1 MLHFAAARKHTNIF
15 LFYFFRIKWSQNKH
29 TTTHVRCAMY
39 QQKQATTATSTI
51 TKTSAAAAARTA
63 ATNEKIK
70 KKNCNTPTTIYL
82 IIITL
87 KEEKKLTMRERLCR
101 NSVITT
107 GPGACQLQHRLS
119 TTLFLILPS
128 FLSLSNEKLKV
139 KVGRQTKSGLL
150 QQQQQQHTRWW

>member
-1 MLHFAAARKHTNIF
+1 MCDV
-15 LFYFFRIKWSQNKH
+15 S
-29 TTTHVRCAMY
+29 
-39 QQKQATTATSTI
+39 
-51 TKTSAAAAARTA
+51 TKTSDYGNINNNKNVGGGAGGGENSS
-63 ATNEKIK
+63 NERKNR

-150 QQQQQQHTRWW
+150 QQQQQQHTR